1 MSPKRVR
8 ITGDLY
14 HQRVPEG
21 AVKVTRPGRWGNPHP
36 VGKACRDCGGGTVHD
51 LDEAL
56 ELFLRDVDRAAVRRD
71 LRGRDLACW
80 CPIGQPCHAE
90 LLLQIANGGDP
101 GDPEDPEDSDP
112 ARPEAS
118 PL

>member
-1 MSPKRVR
+1 MKPKRVR

-14 HQRVPEG
+14 HQQVPEG

-36 VGKACRDCGGGTVHD
+36 VGKACRTCGSGIVHD

-56 ELFLRDVDRAAVRRD
+56 ALFLRDVDEAAVRRE

-80 CPIGQPCHAE
+80 CQIGQPCHAE
-90 LLLQIANGGDP
+90 LLLQIAN
-101 GDPEDPEDSDP
+101 S
-112 ARPEAS
+112 EAAA
-118 PL
+118 PPRD

>member
-1 MSPKRVR
+1 MAAKRVR

-36 VGKACRDCGGGTVHD
+36 IGKPCKHCGDGTVHD
-51 LDEAL
+51 RMEAIARYRDEVDA
-56 ELFLRDVDRAAVRRD
+56 ELVRRE

-80 CPIGQPCHAE
+80 CRPEEPCHADV
-90 LLLQIANGGDP
+90 LLEIANR
-101 GDPEDPEDSDP
+101 ES
-112 ARPEAS
+112 A
-118 PL
+118 

>member
-1 MSPKRVR
+1 MGPRRVR

-36 VGKACRDCGGGTVHD
+36 VGKACRTCGDGAVHD

-56 ELFLRDVDRAAVRRD
+56 ELFLRDVDRDAVRRE

-80 CPIGQPCHAE
+80 CPIGQPCHAD
-90 LLLQIANGGDP
+90 LLLRIANAEESGR
-101 GDPEDPEDSDP
+101 PEEPSP
-112 ARPEAS
+112 ARPEPP
-118 PL
+118 PLS

>member
-1 MSPKRVR
+1 MPAKRVR

-36 VGKACRDCGGGTVHD
+36 IGKACRRCGGTVHD
-51 LDEAL
+51 RMEAIAL
-56 ELFLRDVDRAAVRRD
+56 YREAIDPELVRRE

-80 CPIGQPCHAE
+80 CRPDEPCHADV
-90 LLLQIANGGDP
+90 LLEIANR
-101 GDPEDPEDSDP
+101 EP
-112 ARPEAS
+112 A
-118 PL
+118 

>member
-1 MSPKRVR
+1 MGPKRVR

-14 HQRVPEG
+14 HQRVPEA

-36 VGKACRDCGGGTVHD
+36 VAKACRACGGGTVHD

-56 ELFLRDVDRAAVRRD
+56 TLFLRDVDRAAVRRE

-90 LLLQIANGGDP
+90 LLLQIANG
-101 GDPEDPEDSDP
+101 EDSEGPEDSGP
-112 ARPEAS
+112 ARVEPP
-118 PL
+118 PLS